1 MTDATETPDRFDR
14 FDRWLLDAGFDP
26 SPDSVLVGR
35 AADELAA
42 APDSADDPWAG
53 LASAPALTDD
63 QRSYLVAA
71 SPELS
76 AALPEQAL
84 DGSGA
89 FGDVDDAAV
98 EAADDEIIDFD
109 DE

>member
-1 MTDATETPDRFDR
+1 MTDAPETPDR

-42 APDSADDPWAG
+42 TTDSADDPWAG

-63 QRSYLVAA
+63 QPRAVGRAA
-71 SPELS
+71 R
-76 AALPEQAL
+76 A
-84 DGSGA
+84 GA
-89 FGDVDDAAV
+89 RREWRVQ
-98 EAADDEIIDFD
+98 
-109 DE
+109 